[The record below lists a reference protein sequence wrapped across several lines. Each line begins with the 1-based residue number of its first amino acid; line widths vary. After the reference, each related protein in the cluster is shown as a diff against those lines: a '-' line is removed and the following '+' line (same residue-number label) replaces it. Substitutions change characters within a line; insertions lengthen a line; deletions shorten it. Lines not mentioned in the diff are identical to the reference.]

1 MKNKKEISK
10 KEYILYLVIISCV
23 MVFAIALMAVAAI
36 LQTIDVNPVIYTVL
50 GLSSFIILIF
60 GVVFGIV
67 KLGRVQKYELTQKVE
82 KLEKTELICLEGA
95 SKTKIIDYCERKKY
109 NLIENKYYHKR
120 RFSLFNDY
128 INYFIKLT
136 DKNAPLDE
144 CVKKQIQL
152 FDQENRKEKNKCL
165 IIVLFSETVTQ
176 ADLEELKEY
185 SLPLVAAELQ
195 IKMLGL
201 KYESLVVALLDNN
214 SGKLYAFNE
223 HKHSSTMNS
232 SGVNLLRRIVY

>member
-23 MVFAIALMAVAAI
+23 MVLAIALLAVAVI
-36 LQTIDVNPVIYTVL
+36 LQNIGVNPLIYTVL
-50 GLSSFIILIF
+50 GLSSFLILIF
-60 GVVFGIV
+60 GTVFGIV
-67 KLGRVQKYELTQKVE
+67 KLGRVQKYELNQKVK

-109 NLIENKYYHKR
+109 KLIENKYYHKR

-152 FDQENRKEKNKCL
+152 FDQENRKEKTKCL
-165 IIVLFSETVTQ
+165 IIVFFSETITQ
-176 ADLEELKEY
+176 ADLKELKEY
-185 SLPLVAAELQ
+185 SLTLAAAELQ

-201 KYESLVVALLDNN
+201 KYESLVVALADNN

-223 HKHSSTMNS
+223 YKHSSTMNS
-232 SGVNLLRRIVY
+232 SGVNLLRKMLK

>member
-1 MKNKKEISK
+1 MKNKKEITK
-10 KEYILYLVIISCV
+10 KEYILYFVIVLCV
-23 MVFAIALMAVAAI
+23 MALSIALVAVAAI
-36 LQTIDVNPVIYTVL
+36 LQKIGVNNVVYTVI
-50 GLSSFIILIF
+50 GLSSFPILIL
-60 GVVFGIV
+60 GVVFAV
-67 KLGRVQKYELTQKVE
+67 LKLGKMQKHALNQKVE

-120 RFSLFNDY
+120 RFSLFNDF

-176 ADLEELKEY
+176 ADLKELKEY
-185 SLPLVAAELQ
+185 SLPLAAAELQ

-214 SGKLYAFNE
+214 SGKLYAFND
-223 HKHSSTMNS
+223 HKHSGTINS
-232 SGVNLLRRIVY
+232 SGVNLLRKMIK